1 MKLETLQAKPTGVTR
16 KKKESVQRLISRFK
30 RVFNDSGVMEELK
43 ERRHYEKKP
52 ERRGGEKKKARLLM
66 KRQRREDK
74 KLF

>member
-16 KKKESVQRLISRFK
+16 KKKESVQRLIWRFK

-43 ERRHYEKKP
+43 ERRHYEKIS
-52 ERRGGEKKKARLLM
+52 ERKRREQKKTRLLM

>member
-1 MKLETLQAKPTGVTR
+1 MKLETLQAKPIGVT
-16 KKKESVQRLISRFK
+16 KNKNESIQKLISRFK

-43 ERRHYEKKP
+43 ERRHYEKES
-52 ERRGGEKKKARLLM
+52 ERKRREKKKTRLLM